1 MGVPGL
7 NSYENTREALHA
19 ANGQA
24 YLSTAAAQMTQA
36 NVAALA
42 LAQGPPHAN
51 SLHPGT
57 YDLNP
62 PYAGNLQSMGNQWKY

>member
-24 YLSTAAAQMTQA
+24 YLNNAAAQMTQA

-42 LAQGPPHAN
+42 LGQAPPHAN
-51 SLHPGT
+51 NLHSGT
-57 YDLNP
+57 YDLNT
-62 PYAGNLQSMGNQWKY
+62 PYAANLQSIGNQWKY